1 MSSSSRRGTRSAIAA
16 SAESLS
22 PAVRVSWPSSDRIPA
37 TSSRISVSSSTTR
50 ISDAILDL
58 FRPFFF
64 LTLACYVHTKNHA
77 DHRSATPMEV
87 SRSVVQLQPST
98 MVLDYLLHDR
108 KTKAGALL
116 ARGHIRLQKPLT
128 VLLRQPLAGI
138 HHDNFNRISEFLRD
152 DLDNRLSRHFI
163 RRINCFRRILD
174 DVSESL
180 AQEARIKT
188 AGERLV
194 AQHPHQPDI
203 RTTDLD
209 QERGFAQWLADIEQL
224 HVGFRHTRE

>member
-64 LTLACYVHTKNHA
+64 LSLACYVHRKNHA
-77 DHRSATPMEV
+77 DHGSATPMEV
-87 SRSVVQLQPST
+87 SRSIVQFQPST

-108 KTKAGALL
+108 MTKTG
-116 ARGHIRLQKPLT
+116 
-128 VLLRQPLAGI
+128 
-138 HHDNFNRISEFLRD
+138 
-152 DLDNRLSRHFI
+152 
-163 RRINCFRRILD
+163 
-174 DVSESL
+174 
-180 AQEARIKT
+180 
-188 AGERLV
+188 
-194 AQHPHQPDI
+194 DI
-203 RTTDLD
+203 ID
-209 QERGFAQWLADIEQL
+209 
-224 HVGFRHTRE
+224 